1 MHSGC
6 ASLYIFIFRI
16 ITDCAHTFMLNPGVV
31 FVFSCTFVVDFL
43 IKDSG
48 ITGNVPANL
57 CNHMDLIFTDCA
69 VNRCAATVGCLET
82 CQGPNCGG

>member
-1 MHSGC
+1 MQSGF
-6 ASLYIFIFRI
+6 ASLHIFIFRYYF
-16 ITDCAHTFMLNPGVV
+16 AHTYTNPV
-31 FVFSCTFVVDFL
+31 FLYFLALFEVDFL